1 MRGVL
6 APFWAD
12 CRGVSRNRWFFH
24 KQVLLSL
31 TICTFKKHVFLIL
44 VFNWGII
51 ALQRCASFC
60 HTTTRVSRKCTD
72 ILSLV
77 NLPPTTRIPP
87 PRSPQGPELRPLF
100 CMAASHQPCLTHA
113 DAHVNAT
120 LSIRPSLSFPC
131 RVCESLLYVCV
142 SVPALRTGSS
152 VPPF

>member
-1 MRGVL
+1 M
-6 APFWAD
+6 
-12 CRGVSRNRWFFH
+12 SRNRWFFH

-113 DAHVNAT
+113 DAHMST
-120 LSIRPSLSFPC
+120 LHSQF
-131 RVCESLLYVCV
+131 
-142 SVPALRTGSS
+142 
-152 VPPF
+152 VPPFPSPAVSASPCSMSVSLFLP